1 MYLESYENISLTIID
16 LIFDDKS
23 IFSIVEFLFL
33 LRTINVILFKFKF
46 KISEFINDLLWEIFV
61 WRESRSAVYSSTFM
75 PFPHILKIKEDM
87 SGFLGTVIDYPLSYF
102 WRIWFVYYF
111 INLILRWIH
120 CIIEARLIISAMYFE
135 EENIE
140 DKGLFTFYREQGEKE
155 DQLRR
160 NKKLRK

>member
-1 MYLESYENISLTIID
+1 M
-16 LIFDDKS
+16 
-23 IFSIVEFLFL
+23 
-33 LRTINVILFKFKF
+33 
-46 KISEFINDLLWEIFV
+46 
-61 WRESRSAVYSSTFM
+61 
-75 PFPHILKIKEDM
+75 
-87 SGFLGTVIDYPLSYF
+87 
-102 WRIWFVYYF
+102 YYF